1 MQILQAII
9 LGIVQGLTEF
19 IPVSSSAHL
28 LVIEKMMGW
37 NTGALAFDVAL
48 HGGTLVAL
56 LCFFWK
62 DWLSILSSF
71 GRRVF
76 RGIPYGKQ
84 PENTRTGKL
93 LVPIIVATVPA
104 AILGLKFDKHIES
117 MREKPW
123 MLPAVAGA
131 LVLIAVVMLLAER
144 VGQKK
149 LAIGSMGYAD
159 YIIVGC
165 AQALA
170 LFPGVSRSGITIS
183 AGLFRGLDR
192 AAAARFSFLLSTP
205 IIFGAGLKALWDL
218 HKTGLPRGEVMVFV
232 VGFIAAAVSGYLA
245 VRFLMSYLQRG
256 SLKVF
261 AAYRFIVAAAIL
273 AIFFCF

>member
-1 MQILQAII
+1 MHILQAII
-9 LGIVQGLTEF
+9 LGLVQGLTEF
-19 IPVSSSAHL
+19 IPVSSSGHL
-28 LVIEKMMGW
+28 LFIEKLMGW
-37 NTGALAFDVAL
+37 DTGKMAFDVAL
-48 HGGTLVAL
+48 HLGTLAAL
-56 LCFFWK
+56 LCFFWN
-62 DWLSILSSF
+62 DWMSILSSF
-71 GRRVF
+71 GRRIF
-76 RGIPYGKQ
+76 RGMPYEKQ
-84 PENTRTGKL
+84 SEEGRTGKL
-93 LVPIIVATVPA
+93 LVPIIIATIPA
-104 AILGLKFDKHIES
+104 ALVGYKFDKHIES
-117 MREKPW
+117 MRDRPW

-131 LVLIAVVMLLAER
+131 LALIAIVMLLAER

-149 LAIGSMGYAD
+149 RAMGSMVYAD

-205 IIFGAGLKALWDL
+205 IIFGAGLMKLKDL
-218 HKTGLPRGEVMVFV
+218 LKTGLPHGEMMIFL
-232 VGFIAAAVSGYLA
+232 VGFVAAAISGYLA

-261 AAYRFIVAAAIL
+261 AAYRFLLAAVILVAFL
-273 AIFFCF
+273 R